1 MRASKNSSSKRFAG
15 RVTFSRVRMPPFTRT
30 VRFRLTVWYSSL
42 LLVFG
47 VAFVVALN
55 LAVRLDQPTTF
66 TADIENGPW
75 QALPTGPGQAVR
87 YAPYITLKAAEDQ
100 IYSDNLN
107 RLRTWSLLAVVG
119 LAVASGVGGYVLSGM
134 MLQPVRDMT
143 RVASKISASN
153 LSQRINHQ
161 GPQDELWD
169 LAQTFDSMIDRLES
183 SFEKQ
188 RQFVQDASHELRT
201 PLAAIRT
208 NIEVTEMDPDVSA
221 EEYRSLVETVKTQTT
236 RLTRLSEDLL
246 LLTSED
252 NESLER
258 EPVVLASIGHEVVN
272 QLAPLAANRSV
283 TLQVEGDERVEAE
296 SNADLLYRCVFNLV
310 DNAIKYSGQDTTVTI
325 RVSASGGTAQVD
337 VADNGAGIPADEV
350 GRIFDRFYRV
360 DKGRS
365 RRQGG
370 SGLGL
375 AIVQDVVRSLGGTVD
390 VHSEEGRGSTF
401 TIRLPQPTPDAEQPD
416 APQFQTGRHPSTS
429 LP

>member
-1 MRASKNSSSKRFAG
+1 
-15 RVTFSRVRMPPFTRT
+15 MPPFTRT

-55 LAVRLDQPTTF
+55 LAVRLDHRDTF
-66 TADIENGPW
+66 RNEIESVQY
-75 QALPTGPGQAVR
+75 QAVLSGPGQAITYR
-87 YAPYITLKAAEDQ
+87 PYITLKQAEDQ
-100 IYSDNLN
+100 IYSQNLD

-134 MLQPVRDMT
+134 MLRPVRDIT
-143 RVASKISASN
+143 RVASEISASN

-161 GPQDELWD
+161 GPEDELWA
-169 LAQTFDSMIDRLES
+169 LSQTFDSMIDRLET
-183 SFEKQ
+183 SFERQ

-208 NIEVTEMDPDVSA
+208 NIEVTEMDPDVTA
-221 EEYRSLVETVKTQTT
+221 EEYRSLVETVKTQTA

-252 NESLER
+252 KETLER
-258 EPVVLASIGHEVVN
+258 EPVVLAAIGHEVVN
-272 QLAPLAANRSV
+272 QLGPVAAAQSV
-283 TLQVEGDERVEAE
+283 TLRTEGDETLEIE

-325 RVSASGGTAQVD
+325 RTATDVAGAKIE
-337 VADNGAGIPADEV
+337 VADNGAGIPEDEI

-375 AIVQDVVRSLGGTVD
+375 AIVHDLVRSLGGTVE
-390 VHSEEGRGSTF
+390 VQSQVAKGSTF
-401 TIRLPQPTPDAEQPD
+401 TIRLPLGNVAPEPPATLQYQPAAQPY
-416 APQFQTGRHPSTS
+416 TS
-429 LP
+429 LS

>member
-1 MRASKNSSSKRFAG
+1 
-15 RVTFSRVRMPPFTRT
+15 MPPFTRT

-55 LAVRLDQPTTF
+55 LAVRLDHQNTF
-66 TADIENGPW
+66 SIGDIENVQF
-75 QALPTGPGQAVR
+75 QAVPTGPGRAIAYEPV
-87 YAPYITLKAAEDQ
+87 ITLKQAEDQ
-100 IYSDNLN
+100 IYSQNLD

-134 MLQPVRDMT
+134 MLRPVREIT
-143 RVASKISASN
+143 RVASEISASN

-161 GPQDELWD
+161 GPEDELWA
-169 LAQTFDSMIDRLES
+169 LSQTFDSMIDRLET
-183 SFEKQ
+183 SFERQ

-208 NIEVTEMDPDVSA
+208 NLEVTEMDPDVTA
-221 EEYRSLVETVKTQTT
+221 DEYRSLVETVKTQTA

-252 NESLER
+252 KETLER
-258 EPVVLASIGHEVVN
+258 EPVVLAAIGHEVVN
-272 QLAPLAANRSV
+272 QLGPVAAAQSV
-283 TLQVEGDERVEAE
+283 TLRTEGDESLEIE

-325 RVSASGGTAQVD
+325 RTAAEPGGARID
-337 VADNGAGIPADEV
+337 VADNGAGIPADEI

-360 DKGRS
+360 DQGRS

-375 AIVQDVVRSLGGTVD
+375 AIVHDLVRSLGGTVEVRSD
-390 VHSEEGRGSTF
+390 EGRGSTF
-401 TIRLPQPTPDAEQPD
+401 TIRLPRGQAMPEPTSASQYQP
-416 APQFQTGRHPSTS
+416 APQPYTS
-429 LP
+429 LS